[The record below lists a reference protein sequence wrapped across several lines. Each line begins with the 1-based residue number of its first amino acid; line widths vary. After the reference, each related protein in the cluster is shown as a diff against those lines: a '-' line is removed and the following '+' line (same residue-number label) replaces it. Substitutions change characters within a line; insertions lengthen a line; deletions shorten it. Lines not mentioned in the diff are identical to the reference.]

1 MMNTYIHLA
10 QSLLKAQFPHVNGLQ
25 STLLSENNGFHT
37 EQPDAFQIHFVAGNH
52 WETYSS
58 FGGEVVVYDSK
69 FNGKLHPSLTHQ
81 LARIHKCLAITTDE
95 DGESTDP
102 ELVVKVTKVQQQ
114 LGISDC
120 GVFAIAFALHVRHH
134 LLRCFQ
140 KKKLLPFPHKNVTSL
155 PQQTALYF
163 PLCAHRTFL

>member
-25 STLLSENNGFHT
+25 STLLSESDGFRT
-37 EQPDAFQIHFVAGNH
+37 EQPDALQIHFVAGNH
-52 WETYSS
+52 WVTSSS
-58 FGGEVVVYDSK
+58 FGREVAVYDSK
-69 FNGKLHPSLTHQ
+69 FNGELHPSLTHQ
-81 LARIHKCLAITTDE
+81 LARIHNCLAITTDK
-95 DGESTDP
+95 DVESTDP

-120 GVFAIAFALHVRHH
+120 GVFAIVFALHVALGDNLQKIMFDQSQMRHH

-140 KKKLLPFPHKNVTSL
+140 KKKLLPFPH
-155 PQQTALYF
+155 
-163 PLCAHRTFL
+163 